1 MRSAISPA
9 VPFPPCF
16 VCGATTTV
24 AAPGSDVRI
33 CLLCVPKL
41 GATLGD
47 ASAAALDAWFVAS
60 DRAQSERASPGT
72 VHTLVVSGDRGESRA
87 PTPPARQGRGSF
99 ASELD
104 PSFVDVPTL
113 LDARGGASSDTHL
126 DLAFAYDAMGLV
138 ADAIREAA
146 CVLRRAPEDLE
157 LVRESLGI
165 VFRKGRTRP
174 GALAALARATRDVAS

>member
-24 AAPGSDVRI
+24 AAPGSDVRL
-33 CLLCVPKL
+33 CVPCVPKL

-47 ASAAALDAWFVAS
+47 ASAAALDAWFVTS
-60 DRAQSERASPGT
+60 DRAHTERASPGS
-72 VHTLVVSGDRGESRA
+72 VHTLVVSGDREVSRA
-87 PTPPARQGRGSF
+87 STPDARPAI
-99 ASELD
+99 ASELE
-104 PSFVDVPTL
+104 PSFVDAPTHV
-113 LDARGGASSDTHL
+113 DAREEASPDTHL

-138 ADAIREAA
+138 GDAIREAA
-146 CVLRRAPEDLE
+146 CVLRQAPEDLE
-157 LVRESLGI
+157 LVRASLQI

-174 GALAALARATRDVAS
+174 GALAGLARVTRDQ